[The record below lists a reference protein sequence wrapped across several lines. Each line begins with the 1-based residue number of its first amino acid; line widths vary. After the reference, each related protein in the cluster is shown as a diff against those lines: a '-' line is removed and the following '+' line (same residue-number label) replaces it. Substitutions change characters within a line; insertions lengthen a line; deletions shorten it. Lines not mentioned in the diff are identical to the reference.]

1 MDPMNRGVGGDDDE
15 PEGSRSKG
23 KGRGGSGMDTESSLS
38 LSTDRRGM
46 QEGYGATGQMG
57 NLGGALSAGYRK
69 LGMLVEHLETRI
81 QEVQA
86 ARKAQPIQISAE
98 WVLKEIDK
106 FSQGLGKW
114 LKVAGDDKSEILRH
128 TIISKQMTEHKT
140 MVEFGAFVGY
150 TSCRMGRQIEIA
162 YAKGYADGSILFED
176 SRLQGAPRV
185 TTMEIDPIHACIAR
199 HVTDISRLSHITE
212 VWIGQVK
219 DLIPRLG
226 EEFGEMALN
235 MVFMDQRGTTFH
247 EDLEQLER
255 LHLMF
260 PGCRLVADNT
270 VKPGAPV
277 YSWHCNWSKSYD
289 TIFYSLHEFLESSI
303 EDWQCVCDW
312 IGPETE
318 KPKPFPWEE
327 WKEWDEWK
335 DWDGVWDPAWDEGW
349 EDEKDKKK

>member
-1 MDPMNRGVGGDDDE
+1 LQERVGIVDPMDEGGGDDD
-15 PEGSRSKG
+15 GKG
-23 KGRGGSGMDTESSLS
+23 KGRGGSESM
-38 LSTDRRGM
+38 STDISTATPVLVRGT
-46 QEGYGATGQMG
+46 QEQLSISGQMG

-81 QEVQA
+81 QEVQSA
-86 ARKAQPIQISAE
+86 KRGMPVQISAE

-128 TIISKQMTEHKT
+128 TIISRPMTEHKT

-150 TSCRMGRQIEIA
+150 TSCRLARQVEIL
-162 YAKGYADGSILFED
+162 YAKGYADGSVLFDD
-176 SRLQGAPRV
+176 SRLQGAPRI
-185 TTMEIDPIHACIAR
+185 TTMEIDPVHACIAR

-226 EEFGEMALN
+226 EEYGESSLN

-247 EDLEQLER
+247 EDLSQLEQLN
-255 LHLMF
+255 LMF

-289 TIFYSLHEFLESSI
+289 TTFYSLHEFLESTI

-312 IGPETE
+312 VGPEPET
-318 KPKPFPWEE
+318 PKPFPWDE
-327 WKEWDEWK
+327 WKEWD
-335 DWDGVWDPAWDEGW
+335 DVCGPAWGE
-349 EDEKDKKK
+349 EAEAEP